1 MPDRARRAASWSR
14 FMDNFNRQSRK
25 LEQLLS
31 ELAELRARVTEQCR
45 QAAEE
50 REEAWTAHVAA
61 RQRAVQL
68 RGRAAAGRRQR
79 QERAG
84 AEEQDGGPIQR

>member
-1 MPDRARRAASWSR
+1 VTAETAGWSSFMPDH
-14 FMDNFNRQSRK
+14 DPQSRK
-25 LEQLLS
+25 LERLRH

-61 RQRAVQL
+61 RQQAAQA
-68 RGRAAAGRRQR
+68 RGLAAAGRRLR
-79 QERAG
+79 QGRADAESER
-84 AEEQDGGPIQR
+84 GGDPTQG